1 MCVGRA
7 TMNTDP
13 FRYFFLRTFRV
24 ACACVLATL
33 TACDTSE
40 SSTIAPAS
48 TGNPPPTETHSDASA
63 PRDSAAATS
72 EASVAFDGATEESDG
87 GVGDN
92 DSGGSDAGPPANAR
106 IFDDFESYAVG
117 AKPGTPWNSVTSNQG
132 SLAIDTTHVRS
143 GSKAIKF
150 TIPAMAGD
158 SSALLET
165 TSSKLFPV
173 PDQKLYGRMMIY
185 SPKIPG
191 SRHWT
196 MIRGTGPIL
205 GGTDTV
211 KYGFGI
217 NNGNYWQSE
226 YFKPN
231 GFLDYGYQDFAMLT
245 SPPENK
251 WACVEWFMDGVN
263 RILRLWVDS
272 VSIDSASVTQEKNPK
287 WFGPAFNYV
296 NIGIDSYNPGTSIK
310 NELWVDD
317 VAFGHQRI
325 GCP

>member
-1 MCVGRA
+1 MKS
-7 TMNTDP
+7 DF
-13 FRYFFLRTFRV
+13 FRLFFGVPSRV
-24 ACACVLATL
+24 ASAAVIAAL
-33 TACDTSE
+33 TACDTSD
-40 SSTIAPAS
+40 SSTIAPGD
-48 TGNPPPTETHSDASA
+48 TTPPPSST
-63 PRDSAAATS
+63 TS
-72 EASVAFDGATEESDG
+72 EGGTVAVDGAMIETDAAIDSDGSTNTSDG
-87 GVGDN
+87 GANPSDA
-92 DSGGSDAGPPANAR
+92 GGYDAGPPANAR

-117 AKPGTPWNSVTSNQG
+117 SKPTSPWNAVTSNQG
-132 SLAIDTTHVRS
+132 SLAIDSTHVRS

-158 SSALLET
+158 SSALIET

-196 MIRGTGPIL
+196 MIRGTGPII
-205 GGTDTV
+205 GGADTV

-217 NNGNYWQSE
+217 NNGSYWQSE

-231 GFLDYGYQDFAMLT
+231 GFLDYGYQDFSMLT
-245 SPPENK
+245 APPENK

-263 RILRLWVDS
+263 RILRLWVDG
-272 VSIDSASVTQEKNPK
+272 VSIDSASVTQERNPK
-287 WFGPAFNYV
+287 WFGPTFNYV
-296 NIGIDSYNPGTSIK
+296 NIGIDSYNPGISIK